1 MAQSEISFG
10 VYILGNNQYNAH
22 LLLACPES
30 TPRKKAR
37 GFIETISIP
46 ESLPPATIRARYPG
60 LLLADSSRLPLPV
73 TTFVASAGEGE
84 YITTD
89 ALPAESVYCDT
100 PIPTSACGLPI
111 YVHGIHH
118 HAPLELGRSTLGG
131 IIKAMSRNGKKEAFY
146 GLTVAHAFTDVFQ
159 IQTQE
164 DSEGDSELS
173 FEGDL
178 YMDGEDVRHVGIQ
191 EGQIIIP
198 YCLSQLTFF

>member
-1 MAQSEISFG
+1 M
-10 VYILGNNQYNAH
+10 
-22 LLLACPES
+22 
-30 TPRKKAR
+30 
-37 GFIETISIP
+37 ETINIMRICYLHALSQRPGRRP
-46 ESLPPATIRARYPG
+46 EASSRRSQFPSLFRLRPSERDPG

-131 IIKAMSRNGKKEAFY
+131 IIKAMSRNGKKEALY